1 MEAWLSESARLQRR
15 VLALLQ
21 EATGL
26 ADAVRRRLAE
36 LESGAPAE
44 AEARTD
50 AAAEAA
56 EAPEISAL
64 DLEEAKR
71 RSRDLRESADRALLE
86 RGTRLAV
93 LNEATRK
100 LSEFEGVAGAGGAG
114 HLHDTGSPTCD
125 RCLQP
130 ISAEHAAASL
140 ARLRTERAEAARG
153 LEHAEAIAQE
163 CVSAAER
170 AAKACTALETALLEA
185 QARRAL
191 TAQRAQHARDLDQ
204 RRMQQRLQ
212 RGRDCLSDLVA
223 AIDALERGSADLEAA
238 AGRVR
243 GEAGRSDARPS
254 AASPDEGS
262 PTVSDPATD
271 LAAQAALLCNRARL
285 ASQAVGLH
293 LAGAGPGSIV
303 AADANPHT
311 QRIAELQ
318 QSVADEARRVAALR
332 ARVGGVEAKLG
343 LLKPVRGGLWVF
355 KWF

>member
-1 MEAWLSESARLQRR
+1 MDAWLSESARLQRR
-15 VLALLQ
+15 VQALLQ
-21 EATGL
+21 EVAGL

-56 EAPEISAL
+56 EAPEISML
-64 DLEEAKR
+64 DLETAKIR
-71 RSRDLRESADRALLE
+71 ARNLRESADRALLE

-100 LSEFEGVAGAGGAG
+100 LSEFEGVAGAGDARR
-114 HLHDTGSPTCD
+114 LHDGGSPTCD

-153 LEHAEAIAQE
+153 LEQAEVLAQE
-163 CVSAAER
+163 SVSAAER
-170 AAKACTALETALLEA
+170 AAKTCTALETALLEA
-185 QARRAL
+185 EARRAL

-212 RGRDCLSDLVA
+212 RGRDCLSDLLA

-243 GEAGRSDARPS
+243 GEAGCSGDRPS
-254 AASPDEGS
+254 AASPVDGH
-262 PTVSDPATD
+262 PTVSDPAID

-303 AADANPHT
+303 AADTNPHT

-318 QSVADEARRVAALR
+318 DSVVDEARRIAALR
-332 ARVGGVEAKLG
+332 ARVGDVEAKLG
-343 LLKPVRGGLWVF
+343 LLKPVRAEWRMF
-355 KWF
+355 E